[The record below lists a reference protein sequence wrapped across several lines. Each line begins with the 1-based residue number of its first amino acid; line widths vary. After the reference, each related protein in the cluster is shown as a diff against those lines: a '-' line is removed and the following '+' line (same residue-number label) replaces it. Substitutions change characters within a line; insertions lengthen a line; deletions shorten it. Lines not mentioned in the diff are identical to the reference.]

1 MAFAVLVLWLRYVGL
16 PDVDRYRG
24 EIVSSIERASGMG
37 VRVRA
42 IYGGWEGL
50 RPSLSMVG
58 LELSDAKGKVVLG
71 FERADLTLSWWTL
84 LRGRLRFYDVDFYS
98 PNLVLRRGTDGLI
111 YLADKP
117 LDAPGPDTQSAFA
130 EWFLAQPSLGIH
142 DATLVWRDEK
152 AGVPEV
158 RLTDVQIEMRRHL
171 GHHLAA
177 LTARP
182 PPALTG
188 RIELHADVAIRR
200 SGGQWHASG
209 EIFAEALD
217 TDLARLRAHLQVPE
231 SLRSGVGSLRVWAAF
246 SGQEVREVVA
256 DINVRDAKAQLAA
269 DALPLELDSLSGR
282 AIYDAKGDGFTFA
295 TRDLRFRLAGGAEA
309 QPGNFSLAR
318 IAPPGQAPRVEV
330 RADGIDLKIA
340 ATLIDYFPVPRDIKA
355 SAQHFAPRGRL
366 SDATLTWSGVDAAHA
381 GAYTLKGRFTDLA
394 VNAVDDWPGV
404 AGLSGRIEGSQD
416 GGTIE
421 LDSRNATLQLDRVF
435 RAPLAFDT
443 LEARASWKRAGRAR
457 EVAIERARFAN
468 ADAQGELAGT
478 WHSLPDSKEKSPG
491 FADFRG
497 TLTRAAVNRV
507 ANYLPNGASVT
518 RDWLDRS
525 VLAGAS
531 THVAFELKG
540 DLWQFPFGAGSDG
553 HFLVEGDLHGGRLKY
568 HPAWPSVD
576 AIEGGFRFE
585 NRRMEIHADT
595 ASIFASRANSV
606 VAVID
611 DLAARPAR
619 LTIDGSVDTTGA
631 DGIRFLRESPL
642 ANGPGAFTRA
652 IAIEGPGRL
661 KLHLDY
667 PLAGTEVAHVA
678 GDYDFAGDTVSAG
691 HELALRDV
699 RGRLSFTERAVR
711 ADDIAG
717 TLFGRPARLTLSSQ
731 PGGQV
736 HCTLDGSI
744 DAPAMAAFVPH
755 PAEEHLKGAAQ
766 WQAHFVFGAGGTDLD
781 VSSDLK
787 GLAVTLPEPF
797 GKAAGDTRTME
808 VSVLR
813 LGQDDELATVALA
826 GDIYGRFA
834 RSGPAGE
841 RRWQAALR
849 FGAPVA
855 DEPQREGLWL
865 YGTLPTL
872 DVDAWQALFAPAKA
886 PAAPALV
893 PAAATGASPT
903 PAPDAARGDAPATPP
918 AAPAGLGAGL
928 ELRGLD
934 LTLAQVHYHGRDFA
948 QLHATLERTG
958 ARWAGHLESPKVA
971 GQVLWD
977 PSGSGRVE
985 AKLDRL
991 SIVESAQAEARDVQ
1005 ATSEEL
1011 PALDVTA
1018 ERFEFRGHWLGRL
1031 DLKAAN
1037 DDGQWIIDRLNIENG
1052 HAKLH
1057 STGGWRRTAS
1067 GSITTLTLKLDTE
1080 NLNALF
1086 GQFGYGDYLKRGNG
1100 SLEASLVWPGYP
1112 YDFALATLAGTLKV
1126 SARRGQFA
1134 KIEPGAGKLLALLSL
1149 QSLPRRA
1156 LLDFRDVFSEGF
1168 AFDRIQGDVKVSRG
1182 VLLTDEFEI
1191 SGPSAFVSLS
1201 GEVSLPDETQTL
1213 TMRVVPEVSEG
1224 VALAATLFGTP
1235 VLGLSALLVSK
1246 LLSNPLGKAV
1256 AYEYRV
1262 TGSWDN
1268 PTVTRLSGPPPKAAT
1283 ASP

>member
-16 PDVDRYRG
+16 PDANRYRG

-71 FERADLTLSWWTL
+71 FERADVTLSWWTL

-117 LDAPGPDTQSAFA
+117 LDAPGPDQQSAFA

-142 DATLVWRDEK
+142 DATLAWRDEK
-152 AGVPEV
+152 AGAPEV
-158 RLTDVQIEMRRHL
+158 RLTDVQIEMRRHR

-200 SGGQWHASG
+200 SGGHWHASG

-231 SLRSGVGSLRVWAAF
+231 SLRSGVGSLRVWATF
-246 SGQEVREVVA
+246 SGEEVREVVA
-256 DINVRDAKAQLAA
+256 DITVRDAKAQLAA

-318 IAPPGQAPRVEV
+318 IAAAGQVPQVEV

-340 ATLIDYFPVPRDIKA
+340 AALIDYFPVPHDIKA

-366 SDATLTWSGVDAAHA
+366 SDATLTWSGADVAHA
-381 GAYTLKGRFTDLA
+381 GAYSLKGRFTDLA
-394 VNAVDDWPGV
+394 VNAVDAWPGV
-404 AGLSGRIEGSQD
+404 AGLSGRIEGSQE

-421 LDSRNATLQLDRVF
+421 LDSRNATLRLDRYF
-435 RAPLAFDT
+435 RAPLAFDS
-443 LEARASWKRAGRAR
+443 LEARARWKRAGRAL

-478 WHSLPDSKEKSPG
+478 WRSLPDSKEKSPG
-491 FADFRG
+491 YADFRG
-497 TLTRAAVNRV
+497 TLTRVAANRV
-507 ANYLPNGASVT
+507 ASYLPNGASVT
-518 RDWLDRS
+518 RDWLDRA
-525 VLAGAS
+525 VLAGTS

-568 HPAWPSVD
+568 HPDWPSID
-576 AIEGGFRFE
+576 AIEGSFRFE
-585 NRRMEIHADT
+585 NRRAEIHADT
-595 ASIFASRANSV
+595 ASIFASRASSL

-611 DLAARPAR
+611 DLTARPPR
-619 LTIDGSVDTTGA
+619 LTVDGSIDTSGA
-631 DGIRFLRESPL
+631 DSVRFLRESPL
-642 ANGPGAFTRA
+642 VNGPGAFTRA
-652 IAIEGPGRL
+652 IAVEGPGRL

-667 PLAGTEVAHVA
+667 PLAGTERAHVA
-678 GDYDFAGDTVSAG
+678 GEYEFAGATVSAG
-691 HELALRDV
+691 RELALRDV

-711 ADDIAG
+711 ANDIGG
-717 TLFGRPARLTLSSQ
+717 TLFGQPARLTLSSQ
-731 PGGQV
+731 PDGQV
-736 HCTLDGSI
+736 ACTLDGSI
-744 DAPAMAAFVPH
+744 DAPAMSAFVPH
-755 PAEEHLKGAAQ
+755 PVEEHLKGAAQ
-766 WQAHFVFGAGGTDLD
+766 WQAHIVFGPGGTDLD

-787 GLAVTLPEPF
+787 GFAVTLPEPF
-797 GKAAGDTRTME
+797 AKAAGDTRAME
-808 VSVLR
+808 VSVVH
-813 LGQDDELATVALA
+813 LGADDELATVALA
-826 GDIYGRFA
+826 GDIYGRFG
-834 RSGPAGE
+834 RSGPPGE

-855 DEPQREGLWL
+855 HEPQREGLWL
-865 YGTLPTL
+865 YGTLRTL
-872 DVDAWQALFAPAKA
+872 DVDAWQALFASAKA
-886 PAAPALV
+886 PAAPAPV
-893 PAAATGASPT
+893 PAAAAGASPT
-903 PAPDAARGDAPATPP
+903 PAPPGPAAARDAPA
-918 AAPAGLGAGL
+918 AAGPGAGV
-928 ELRGLD
+928 ELSGLD
-934 LTLAQVHYHGRDFA
+934 LTLAQVHYQGRDFA

-958 ARWAGHLESPKVA
+958 TRWAGHLESPKVA

-977 PSGSGRVE
+977 PSGPGRVE

-991 SIVESAQAEARDVQ
+991 SIAESARAEARDVQ
-1005 ATSEEL
+1005 ATNGDL

-1018 ERFEFRGHWLGRL
+1018 ERFEFHGRWLGRL
-1031 DLKAAN
+1031 ELKAAN
-1037 DDGQWIIDRLNIENG
+1037 DGGQWIIDRLNIENG

-1112 YDFALATLAGTLKV
+1112 YDFALASLAGTLKV

-1156 LLDFRDVFSEGF
+1156 LFDFRDVFSEGF
-1168 AFDRIQGDVKVSRG
+1168 AFERIEGDVKVSRG
-1182 VLLTDEFEI
+1182 VLLTDDFEI

-1201 GEVSLPDETQTL
+1201 GQVSLPDETQTL

-1256 AYEYRV
+1256 AYEYLV

-1268 PTVTRLSGPPPKAAT
+1268 PTVTRLSGPPPKTAA
-1283 ASP
+1283 APP